1 MWVPFMLLL
10 TQNLST
16 WSRSLP
22 PNQPTEGKMMQTIV
36 QTILTKETLF
46 IINNCS
52 FEYGGFN
59 WISQRNCFWS
69 WLFVL
74 SATVYNLDKT
84 QVPLWS
90 KWVSCQYLVLSPPL
104 PMLGGMLL
112 SFVLLVNQSII
123 DIEWEFHQC
132 YFWHRIWLLGL
143 NPYPILTLWP
153 RYDVEYFENYFDI
166 RNIVHNE
173 QLHLL
178 VWWFELDITKEL

>member
-36 QTILTKETLF
+36 QTILTKE
-46 IINNCS
+46 I
-52 FEYGGFN
+52 
-59 WISQRNCFWS
+59 WS

-123 DIEWEFHQC
+123 DIEW
-132 YFWHRIWLLGL
+132 
-143 NPYPILTLWP
+143 
-153 RYDVEYFENYFDI
+153 
-166 RNIVHNE
+166 
-173 QLHLL
+173 
-178 VWWFELDITKEL
+178 